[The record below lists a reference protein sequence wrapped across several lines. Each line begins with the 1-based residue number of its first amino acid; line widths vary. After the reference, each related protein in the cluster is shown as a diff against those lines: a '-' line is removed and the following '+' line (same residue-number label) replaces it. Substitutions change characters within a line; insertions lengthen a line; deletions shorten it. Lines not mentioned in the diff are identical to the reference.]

1 MHDRKRQRA
10 SRQSN
15 KPNRDDF
22 AAILH
27 EIRFAHEQAGR
38 LPNRADVRH
47 IASMAAGDA
56 VVMGASAGSPNS
68 MRSCWPMRRPSTRAS
83 T

>member
-22 AAILH
+22 AEILN

-38 LPNRADVRH
+38 LPNTTSGISPRWRLVMLLSWARAQVR
-47 IASMAAGDA
+47 
-56 VVMGASAGSPNS
+56 
-68 MRSCWPMRRPSTRAS
+68 RTR
-83 T
+83 